1 MYGKED
7 VQNYVYNIQ
16 YMKVQLLTEKIS
28 IVNTNFFYN
37 INIENIENEKKILKI
52 LERRNIKFILLIY

>member
-7 VQNYVYNIQ
+7 VQNYVCNIQ
-16 YMKVQLLTEKIS
+16 YMKLQLLTEKIS

>member
-7 VQNYVYNIQ
+7 VQNYNIQ